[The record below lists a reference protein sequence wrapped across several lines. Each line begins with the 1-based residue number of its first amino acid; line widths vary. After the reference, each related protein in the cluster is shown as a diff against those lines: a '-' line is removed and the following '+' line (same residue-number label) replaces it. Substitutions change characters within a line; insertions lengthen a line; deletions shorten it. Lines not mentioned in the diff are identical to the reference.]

1 MVAAITVVPMGVD
14 MSSMDSMRTPT
25 IKEGGVGEEEEEG
38 WSLTHPLDPLIQV
51 CVIFS
56 EM

>member
-14 MSSMDSMRTPT
+14 MSSMDSTRTPT
-25 IKEGGVGEEEEEG
+25 IKEGGVGEGEG